1 MGLMPPLGGAAAAT
15 FPLLYQNATMARA
28 QYMEPSMSKESTVE
42 KVKAL
47 AAIVSQDQFATAVA
61 ELAEAESNDTAE
73 LQRAMK
79 DAKTHLEGRGVR
91 LPSGARVE
99 ITQNSP
105 LGIRVCVNSHC
116 ITVSIHAV

>member
-1 MGLMPPLGGAAAAT
+1 MDRPRAGYEDFPAAVAECYYGAGT
-15 FPLLYQNATMARA
+15 EP
-28 QYMEPSMSKESTVE
+28 MESSMSKESTVE

-47 AAIVSQDQFATAVA
+47 AAIVSQDQFATAVG
-61 ELAEAESNDTAE
+61 ELAEAESKDTAR

-79 DAKTHLEGRGVR
+79 DAKAHLEGRGVR

-105 LGIRVCVNSHC
+105 LGVRVCINSHC
-116 ITVSIHAV
+116 ITVSISAV